1 MFHKDPEG
9 PPCANMENLLQQVAD
24 GSAKGLKKWYAVA
37 HANQCTH
44 CGNFLT
50 RMTKTVSAL
59 KSAQKVEDDEVF
71 NRLLNGNWKSAAE
84 DSKGSNS
91 HSD

>member
-1 MFHKDPEG
+1 MFHRDQEG
-9 PPCANMENLLQQVAD
+9 PPCSNMENLLQQVAD

-44 CGNFLT
+44 CGNFLS

-59 KSAQKVEDDEVF
+59 RSAQKVEDEEVV
-71 NRLLNGNWKSAAE
+71 NRLLNGSWKTAVNEATE
-84 DSKGSNS
+84 DLNK
-91 HSD
+91 D